1 MRAALAFLNGAGSRR
16 RRQSGGTDRGLLLLT
31 DLLVNPGVTALNPGV
46 AVLDPSGTGKRAA
59 VPANAVPA
67 DMDARAAGRAPT
79 RRPQRFSR
87 QT

>member
-46 AVLDPSGTGKRAA
+46 TVLDPSGTGKRA
-59 VPANAVPA
+59 AVPA

>member
-46 AVLDPSGTGKRAA
+46 TVLDPSGTGKRAA